1 MKRFLVIL
9 LFALISVSAIAQ
21 EPIKFLGIPVDG
33 TKKEMISKLKEK
45 GYEYEEKHDFLSGEF
60 NGTNVLISVTTVNNR
75 VWRIAVI
82 DADGTDETNIKIRF
96 NNLFEQLSNNGKY
109 KKVNGEKLKESDN
122 ISYEISVHKK
132 RYEASFSPK
141 DDSIIGLVWYLIT
154 EQYGQYR
161 IGLFYENLANA
172 AKGDDL

>member
-96 NNLFEQLSNNGKY
+96 NNLFEQLSNKGKY
-109 KKVNGEKLKESDN
+109 KKVNGE
-122 ISYEISVHKK
+122 
-132 RYEASFSPK
+132 
-141 DDSIIGLVWYLIT
+141 
-154 EQYGQYR
+154 Q
-161 IGLFYENLANA
+161 
-172 AKGDDL
+172 